1 MRLAALSDDF
11 NFEARIG
18 ASESGRHVP
27 ERQGM
32 VDAVAKGTRSHPS
45 YGLAVMPDR
54 LIADSVGVGRVDFE
68 GHQPQRAAALLLFSG
83 GRTANELTL
92 LQVDESAEA
101 CFKWPIDRAVFAGP
115 AAETLFDAHGIQ
127 RAATEQ
133 PQSELGAGLDE
144 RIVERTL
151 IVGGHPDLEPEIAGE
166 GDSSDIARHHADFHA
181 PERHKW
187 KCRGGQV
194 VAHQSLQ
201 QRSGMRT
208 CNR

>member
-68 GHQPQRAAALLLFSG
+68 GHQPQRAAALLLSG
-83 GRTANELTL
+83 AAAALLLSLLDIFRSRFTPVALRTAADLALLTPL
-92 LQVDESAEA
+92 LLAPF
-101 CFKWPIDRAVFAGP
+101 FK
-115 AAETLFDAHGIQ
+115 
-127 RAATEQ
+127 
-133 PQSELGAGLDE
+133 
-144 RIVERTL
+144 
-151 IVGGHPDLEPEIAGE
+151 
-166 GDSSDIARHHADFHA
+166 
-181 PERHKW
+181 
-187 KCRGGQV
+187 
-194 VAHQSLQ
+194 
-201 QRSGMRT
+201 
-208 CNR
+208 